1 MLLGPWCVVVVDDLP
16 RDSVHK
22 SSKSEA
28 EEAEAAG
35 AAEGLTG
42 GGLSVDLG
50 AGVAAGC

>member
-1 MLLGPWCVVVVDDLP
+1 MLLGPWCVVVVDLP

-28 EEAEAAG
+28 EEAGAAG

>member
-1 MLLGPWCVVVVDDLP
+1 MLLGPCCVVVDDLP

-28 EEAEAAG
+28 EEAGAAG

>member
-1 MLLGPWCVVVVDDLP
+1 MLLGPWCVVVVDLP

-28 EEAEAAG
+28 EEADAAG

-42 GGLSVDLG
+42 GGLSVDWG

>member
-1 MLLGPWCVVVVDDLP
+1 MLLGPWCVDDDDLP

-42 GGLSVDLG
+42 GGWSVDLR